1 MKNFNAIYSI
11 NFDKNARSQKRIIY
25 LIYHYTGMISEKR
38 AIRRLTNKNSKV
50 SCHYFIR
57 KNGEVINMVPDK
69 FIAWHAGK
77 SCWKKHKDLN
87 DKSIGIEIQNS
98 GHLNKYEKFSIKQIK
113 SLLILTKILKKK
125 YNIKSKSILA
135 HSDIAPNRKKDPG
148 EKFPWKYFAKHKIG
162 IWYNLPKKN
171 RKFRNVEVSKNEKK
185 FFFLC
190 LKKMGY
196 CQKITQSKNLKF
208 IIKAFQRR
216 YRTKIINGKIDKEC
230 LEIAK
235 NLIKCGFN

>member
-57 KNGEVINMVPDK
+57 RNGEVINMVPDK

-77 SCWKKHKDLN
+77 SYWKKHKDLN

-148 EKFPWKYFAKHKIG
+148 EKFPWKYFVKHKIG

-185 FFFLC
+185 LFFLC

-196 CQKITQSKNLKF
+196 CQKITHSKNLKL